1 MLLKSGEIQQAIALF
16 EAAQAI
22 SDTWLGRL
30 DLGRAYLER
39 GSFPEAYSEFEICI
53 KRRGET
59 GALFLDDLPTFRFLP
74 QAYYFLGR
82 AQEGLKSPAAK
93 ESYQK
98 FVSIQEKGTGPL
110 LADARLHLA
119 K

>member
-1 MLLKSGEIQQAIALF
+1 M
-16 EAAQAI
+16 
-22 SDTWLGRL
+22 

-74 QAYYFLGR
+74 QAYYYLGR
-82 AQEGLKSPAAK
+82 SQEGLKSPAAK

-98 FVSIQEKGTGPL
+98 FISIQEKGTGPL
-110 LADARLHLA
+110 LADARIRLA
-119 K
+119 AK